1 MMPKALC
8 ESLVKMKEVTEILE
22 TYLDEH
28 KDCSL
33 ETYLA
38 FNEVIM
44 AIINL
49 DPDAY
54 IFDMT
59 GEVIKCRKEK
69 TA

>member
-1 MMPKALC
+1 MKKALC
-8 ESLVKMKEVTEILE
+8 ESLVKRKDVTEILE

-38 FNEVIM
+38 FNEMIM
-44 AIINL
+44 KIIDL
-49 DPDAY
+49 DPEAF

-59 GEVIKCRKEK
+59 GEVFKSRKEK